1 MRSTK
6 VSASAFLDM
15 NLKASSYITNKK
27 VTFYMHNFKY
37 TQIKKKKN
45 LNITII
51 HILTLSRFSHLG
63 FLCPSVLSFSP
74 TYLPFPS
81 F

>member
-1 MRSTK
+1 
-6 VSASAFLDM
+6 
-15 NLKASSYITNKK
+15 
-27 VTFYMHNFKY
+27 MHNFKY
-37 TQIKKKKN
+37 TQIKEKKN